1 MRDSIFKVCYSRIA
15 RTKVHGKRKQR
26 KQTKNPPRT
35 QKPTENPHQTTTT
48 KKKLDVLVINS
59 NHYVK
64 VMSHTLDSHPQTL

>member
-48 KKKLDVLVINS
+48 TTKNL
-59 NHYVK
+59 
-64 VMSHTLDSHPQTL
+64 MFW